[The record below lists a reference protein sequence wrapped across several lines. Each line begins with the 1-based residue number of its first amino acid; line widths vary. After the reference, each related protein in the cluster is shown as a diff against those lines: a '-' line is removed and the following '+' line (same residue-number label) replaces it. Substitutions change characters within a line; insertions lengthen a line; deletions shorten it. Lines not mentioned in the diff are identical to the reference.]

1 MNAHQFSRHRARID
15 DELRSQEWKR
25 QAFRHLLNQARVI
38 IILAE
43 WKVRGWRLPT
53 GEIVC
58 IKRRY
63 QDEASAGQVLGNI
76 HLTSGTHKK
85 PVRVYPCPYCSG
97 WHLTSREK

>member
-1 MNAHQFSRHRARID
+1 MNAHQFSRHRARIED
-15 DELRSQEWKR
+15 DLRSPQWKR
-25 QAFRHLLNQARVI
+25 DAFRHLLRQARVI

-53 GEIVC
+53 GEVIC

-63 QDEASAGQVLGNI
+63 QTEGHASLVLDNI
-76 HLTSGTHKK
+76 GMTSGTHRK
-85 PVRVYPCPYCSG
+85 PVRAYPCPYCTG